1 MKILIDEN
9 ISSRLV
15 SRIQHVFPDV
25 EHVKTLGL
33 MTTNDFNI
41 FMYARQNGYDAVLTL
56 DEDYYNIQL
65 AHGMPPKIIWLR
77 VGNCSTNA
85 LTQVI
90 LNNTDAIYAF
100 LFNPQLECLEIYK

>member
-15 SRIQHVFPDV
+15 FHIQLAFPEV

-33 MTTNDFNI
+33 LTANDFSI
-41 FMYARQNGYDAVLTL
+41 FMFARQNGYDAVLTL

-65 AHGMPPKIIWLR
+65 THGTPPKIIWLR

-85 LTQVI
+85 LAQVI
-90 LNNTDAIYAF
+90 LDNADTIYGF
-100 LFNPQLECLEIYK
+100 LFDPELECLEIYK